1 MIKIFGT
8 AVAAALLFAGPAF
21 ACEEISSQ
29 RLGLSACIDDADW
42 ELQAPQGAQEFLYFS
57 ADQRFGFT
65 IITEKETIDLKSFRE
80 NILQN
85 AAAGAG
91 EGKTLDDVKINGE
104 RTEIVGGKSVN
115 EIEYAINSSG
125 TDLVFQNFY
134 YVDKNYGSLQLVF
147 WSIPADATAAAFRAG
162 QILSTV
168 KIK

>member
-1 MIKIFGT
+1 MIKTIGI
-8 AVAAALLFAGPAF
+8 AIAATLLFAVPAF

-29 RLGLSACIDDADW
+29 RLKISACIDDADW

-57 ADQRFGFT
+57 NDQKFGFT
-65 IITEKETIDLKSFRE
+65 MITEKETIDLKSFRE
-80 NILQN
+80 NIIQN

-91 EGKTLDDVKINGE
+91 EGKTVDDVKVNGE
-104 RTEIVGGKSVN
+104 RTETIGGKSLN

-134 YVDKNYGSLQLVF
+134 YVDKKFGSLQLVF
-147 WSIPADATAAAFRAG
+147 WSIPADATAAAFKAG

-168 KIK
+168 KFN